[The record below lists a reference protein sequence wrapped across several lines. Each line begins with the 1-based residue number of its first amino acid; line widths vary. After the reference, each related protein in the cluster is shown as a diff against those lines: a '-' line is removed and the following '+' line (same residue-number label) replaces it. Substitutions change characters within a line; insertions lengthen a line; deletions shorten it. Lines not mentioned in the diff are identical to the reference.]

1 MDVRSL
7 LVLGAQYGD
16 EGKGKIV
23 DLLVERARV
32 GTVVR
37 FNGGAN
43 AGHTIV
49 LEDGRFALHQVPSGI
64 LHPEVM
70 NLIGAGVALDPLRL
84 VEELRDLRRRGVE
97 CTNLRVSDRAH
108 LVMPWHHVLDGHL
121 GGRLG
126 TTARGIGPCY
136 EDRAARCGL
145 RVGDLVDARGRVDL
159 KHFAARVREVGTAK
173 NLMLTRQY
181 GLDPLDLDE
190 ILTACTEAA
199 QVFAPQVADISE
211 LLEERNRAG
220 HRVLYEGAQGALLDV
235 DWGTYPYV
243 TSSSCSLGGCAVGV
257 GLNPAPEMRM
267 GVLKAYA
274 TRVGEGPFPGEL
286 GDPERV
292 KQHDARPAGSPLPQM
307 TSAQRE
313 AALAGDQEAMGR
325 WLRLAGA
332 EFGTTTGR
340 PRRTGWLDMVAVRH
354 AVQVSGLNALA
365 LTKLDVLDG
374 IPTLKMAVAYEIH
387 GERTTRM
394 PSRVRDLGVARP
406 VYEELPGWSCLG
418 GATRFEDLPPQAQV
432 FVQRVAEL
440 AGAPVRVLSVGGRR
454 SQSLMLPEDL
464 CGAPTSSP

>member
-1 MDVRSL
+1 MNVRSL

-23 DLLVERARV
+23 DLLVEKARV

-64 LHPEVM
+64 LHPRVM

-84 VEELRDLRRRGVE
+84 LEELRDLRHRGVE
-97 CTNLRVSDRAH
+97 CANLRISDRAH
-108 LVMPWHHVLDGHL
+108 LVMPWHRVLDGHL

-145 RVGDLVDARGRVDL
+145 RVGDLVDARGRVDFQ
-159 KHFAARVREVGTAK
+159 HFAARVREVGTAK

-190 ILTACTEAA
+190 ILTAFTEAA

-211 LLEERNRAG
+211 ILEERNREG

-257 GLNPAPEMRM
+257 GLDPAPEMRL

-292 KQHDARPAGSPLPQM
+292 KQHDAWPAGSPLPQLPP
-307 TSAQRE
+307 AQKE
-313 AALAGDQEAMGR
+313 AALAGDEEAMGR

-340 PRRTGWLDMVAVRH
+340 PRRTGWLDLVALRH
-354 AVQVSGLNALA
+354 AVRVSGLNALA

-374 IPTLKMAVAYEIH
+374 IPTLKIAVAYEIH

-394 PSRVRDLGVARP
+394 PSRIRDLAVARP

-418 GATRFEDLPPQAQV
+418 GATRFEDLPAQAQV
-432 FVQRVAEL
+432 FVQRLAEL
-440 AGAPVRVLSVGGRR
+440 AGVPVRVLSVGGKR
-454 SQSLMLPEDL
+454 SQSLMLPEEVRGDS
-464 CGAPTSSP
+464 ARPR